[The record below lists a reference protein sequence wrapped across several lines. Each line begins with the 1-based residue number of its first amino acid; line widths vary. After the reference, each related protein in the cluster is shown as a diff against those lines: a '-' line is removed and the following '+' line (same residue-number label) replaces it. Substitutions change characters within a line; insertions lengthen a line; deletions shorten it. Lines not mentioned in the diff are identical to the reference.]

1 MATLHGTIV
10 DAATNQKIDAK
21 VHILDCSGAFKRPV
35 DALLKVGSGTPF
47 FFSGGEFEVN
57 VQRGRTDILVE
68 RGTEYEPSRV
78 VVETSAAGV
87 VDVEIPIKRWYY
99 PQEDGWYPGNTHI
112 HYDEKET
119 RPDDRLG
126 IDCSVEGYNV
136 TAVSVLDRRQL
147 PYASNKYPIGV
158 MNEFTTA
165 HHVLDI
171 GEENRHYGD
180 KSPWG
185 FGYGHVMFLNIRNL
199 VQPVSRGHI
208 LTAQFDPDYPPL
220 CFCCDEARDQGGI
233 VIWCHNGR
241 GMEAPV
247 AAALGKLDAFNLFD
261 PFWMDPEYD
270 LWYKLLN
277 CGIRLPASTGT
288 DWFVCSNNRVYV
300 QMEDGTEFSYASW
313 IEGMKAGRTYI
324 TNGPAVDLKVNDSP
338 IGSTVELKNGAG
350 EVEADVAFR
359 SYYPIDVAEIV
370 VNGTV
375 VHREEWLSGPR
386 EGTFKYGTRFDRDGW
401 LAVRLWGNARDS
413 FDHSIYA
420 HSSPVYIQCGR
431 APAQRPEAARFFLDS
446 IGESIKWIDTVG
458 RYNDDRQRQDVK
470 DLFRRGENAFQK
482 LVD

>member
-1 MATLHGTIV
+1 MGTLHGTII
-10 DAATNQKIDAK
+10 DAATNEKIDAK
-21 VHILDCSGAFKRPV
+21 VHVLNSMGTFSRPGG
-35 DALLKVGSGTPF
+35 ALLKQGPGTPF
-47 FFSGGEFEVN
+47 FFSDGEFEVAAG
-57 VQRGRTDILVE
+57 RGRTDVLVE
-68 RGTEYEPSRV
+68 RGTEYEPQRL
-78 VVETSAAGV
+78 VVEVPEHGV
-87 VDVEIPIKRWYY
+87 VEVEIPIERWYY
-99 PQEDGWYPGNTHI
+99 PQRDNWYPGNTHI
-112 HYDEKET
+112 HYDAKES
-119 RPDDRLG
+119 RPDQRLG
-126 IDCSVEGYNV
+126 VDCSVEGYNV

-199 VQPVSRGHI
+199 VQPVSRGHT

-220 CFCCDEARDQGGI
+220 CFCCDEARDQGGL

-300 QMEDGTEFSYASW
+300 QTEEEFSYASW
-313 IEGMKAGRTYI
+313 IEGMKAGRTFI
-324 TNGPAVDLKVNDSP
+324 TNGPAIDLRVDGV
-338 IGSTVELKNGAG
+338 GMGGTVEVGGEGVLEAEVSFHSHYPVERVELVVDGAVVQQWTFPEG
-350 EVEADVAFR
+350 RRQGQERHKVQVE
-359 SYYPIDVAEIV
+359 
-370 VNGTV
+370 
-375 VHREEWLSGPR
+375 
-386 EGTFKYGTRFDRDGW
+386 RDGW
-401 LAVRLWGNARDS
+401 VAARLWGNARDS
-413 FDHSIYA
+413 FDQSIYA
-420 HSSPVYIQCGR
+420 HGSPVYCTGGR
-431 APAQRPEAARFFLDS
+431 PSAQRGEAARFFLDS
-446 IGESIKWIDTVG
+446 IDESLKWVDTVG
-458 RYNDDRQRQDVK
+458 RYNNDKQRQDVK
-470 DLFRRGENAFQK
+470 ELFRRGREAYAG
-482 LVD
+482 LV